1 MSRLSGSPKNAA
13 PQISSLNHG
22 SSVMPWGIPFTF
34 GKEMNAEKIKDGWQL
49 FRQALSGSSEINY
62 TEGSIARM
70 TLLLA
75 IPMILEMAMESVFAV
90 VDIFFVA
97 GLGTAAVATV
107 GLTEAMISL
116 LYAVAV
122 GLSMGTTA
130 MIARRIGEKNP
141 EAASLAAGQG
151 IWLGLFVSA
160 VVGVLGIFY
169 ARNILMLMGAD
180 QSVLEIGETY
190 TRLMF
195 GGSFTIVFLF
205 LVNGIFRGAG
215 DASLAM
221 RALTLANCIN
231 IVLDPCLIYGYG
243 PFPEMGLTGA
253 AVATNIGRGLGVL
266 YGLYYLCGR
275 GGRIRLHLSNLTLK
289 IGVVISL
296 LRISIGGVAQ
306 FLVSTASW
314 VFLMQIVSSF
324 GSEAVAGYTIAV
336 RVVMFSILP
345 AWGLSNAAATLVG
358 QNLGAGLPD
367 RAETSVWLI
376 VKYNS
381 IYMGSISI
389 LLLLFTPAVV
399 GLFTQ
404 ESVVVEHAVLCL
416 RFFAGAFIAWGA
428 GMAIIQAFNGAG
440 DTMTPT
446 WINIFCFWLVQV
458 PLAYSL
464 AILLDLGPL
473 GVFCSVFVSD
483 ILIGIVGY
491 LAFRR
496 GTWKQR
502 VL

>member
-1 MSRLSGSPKNAA
+1 M
-13 PQISSLNHG
+13 I
-22 SSVMPWGIPFTF
+22 
-34 GKEMNAEKIKDGWQL
+34 AEKINNGWQL
-49 FRQALSGSSEINY
+49 FQQALSGSLEINY

-97 GLGTAAVATV
+97 GLGTEAVATV

-130 MIARRIGEKNP
+130 MIARRIGEKNSA
-141 EAASLAAGQG
+141 AASLAAGQA
-151 IWLGLFVSA
+151 IWLGLFVSL
-160 VVGVLGIFY
+160 VVGLIGIFY
-169 ARNILMLMGAD
+169 ARNILLLMGAD
-180 QSVLEIGETY
+180 EAVVESGETY

-195 GGSFTIVFLF
+195 AGSFTIVFLF
-205 LVNGIFRGAG
+205 LVNAIFRGAG

-243 PFPEMGLTGA
+243 PFPELGLTGA
-253 AVATNIGRGLGVL
+253 AVATNIGRGMGVL
-266 YGLYYLCGR
+266 YGLYYLCGG
-275 GGRIRLHLSNLTLK
+275 GGRIRLHLANLALNLS
-289 IGVVISL
+289 IVVSL
-296 LRISIGGVAQ
+296 FRVSIGGVAQ
-306 FLVSTASW
+306 FLVATASW
-314 VFLMQIVSSF
+314 VFLMQIVSGF
-324 GSEAVAGYTIAV
+324 GSEAVAGYTIGV

-367 RAETSVWLI
+367 RAEASVWQI

-381 IYMGSISI
+381 IYMGSVSVVMLVFTRSI
-389 LLLLFTPAVV
+389 VEF
-399 GLFTQ
+399 FTQ
-404 ESVVVEHAVLCL
+404 EPVVVEYAVSCL
-416 RFFAGAFIAWGA
+416 RIFAAAFVFWGA

-446 WINIFCFWLVQV
+446 WINIFCFWAVQV

-464 AILLDLGPL
+464 ALSLGFGSV
-473 GVFCSVFVSD
+473 GVFWSVFVAD
-483 ILIGIVGY
+483 ILVGIVGY
-491 LAFRR
+491 LVFRR
-496 GTWKQR
+496 GKWKLN